1 MHLLMLAS
9 VLAETA
15 AHYSPDSVAAQSA
28 TFARFAQALGPRG
41 EALDEQLAVAG
52 SAIHELDLGVDLLG
66 ERAPEDLRAWRLEQ
80 RKLYAQRG
88 LQAQSFS
95 DWIQEAST
103 EVFTAAMDIAISDH
117 GGALESCKARSGMAA
132 IAMGPMGGGTQ
143 SCPGAD
149 VSAELAAAMDANAEL
164 TGVVDQLLAEP
175 WPEVKLGSAGQ
186 QVQPFVGSDGYVR
199 VAVLAEA
206 LMRRRLE
213 ALEDGL
219 DRDLSD
225 LDRALGLGGVEAQA
239 ALDEAQARRL
249 RHEADLAREGQRLLG
264 AIEKPL
270 GKQGVQVGLCANPP
284 ALGGCEGRD
293 RTQEVIEALRDDKKV
308 LKALE

>member
-1 MHLLMLAS
+1 MAG
-9 VLAETA
+9 EA
-15 AHYSPDSVAAQSA
+15 AHYSPDSVASHSA
-28 TFARFAQALGPRG
+28 TFARFAEALGPRG
-41 EALDEQLAVAG
+41 EELDEQMAVAG

-66 ERAPEDLRAWRLEQ
+66 GRADEALRAWRLQQ
-80 RKLYAQRG
+80 RKLYAQHG

-103 EVFTAAMDIAISDH
+103 EVFMAAMDIAIRDH
-117 GGALESCKARSGMAA
+117 DGALESCKARSGMAA
-132 IAMGPMGGGTQ
+132 ITMGPMAGGGPQT
-143 SCPGAD
+143 CPGAD
-149 VSAELAAAMDANAEL
+149 VSADLAASMDANADL

-186 QVQPFVGSDGYVR
+186 LVVPFVGVDGYVR

-206 LMRRRLE
+206 LMGSRIE
-213 ALEDGL
+213 ALEEGL

-225 LDRALGLGGVEAQA
+225 LDRALGQGGVEAQA
-239 ALDEAQARRL
+239 ALEEAEARRL

-270 GKQGVQVGLCANPP
+270 GKKGLEVGLCANPP
-284 ALGGCEGRD
+284 ALGGCEGQD
-293 RTQEVIEALRDDKKV
+293 RTREVLEALRDDKKV